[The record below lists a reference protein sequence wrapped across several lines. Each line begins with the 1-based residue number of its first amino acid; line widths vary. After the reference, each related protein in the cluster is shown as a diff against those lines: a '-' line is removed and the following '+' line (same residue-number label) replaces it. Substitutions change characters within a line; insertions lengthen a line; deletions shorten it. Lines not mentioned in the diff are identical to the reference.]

1 MLRTLFAALER
12 AEALRTLLAD
22 LERAEDRGDEEEI
35 INAYDALQLAIT
47 YEALQSAVVLLM
59 VGYWSFRWWQPV

>member
-22 LERAEDRGDEEEI
+22 LERAEARGDEEEI
-35 INAYDALQLAIT
+35 KKAYEAFQLAVF
-47 YEALQSAVVLLM
+47 LDM
-59 VGYWSFRWWQPV
+59 VGERSF